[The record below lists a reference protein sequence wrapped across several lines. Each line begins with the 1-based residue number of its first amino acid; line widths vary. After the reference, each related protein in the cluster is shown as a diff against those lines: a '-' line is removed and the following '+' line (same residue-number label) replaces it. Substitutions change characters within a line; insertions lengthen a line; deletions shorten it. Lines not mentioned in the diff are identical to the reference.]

1 MLSHMTSRICQ
12 AIQTVFLDE
21 SIVNFISNDAKQ
33 IFLLPVTGDY
43 DLIIGFN
50 GDSKL

>member
-1 MLSHMTSRICQ
+1 MLSHMTSRICR
-12 AIQTVFLDE
+12 AIQTVFWDK
-21 SIVNFISNDAKQ
+21 SIVNLISNDANQ

-50 GDSKL
+50 VDSKL